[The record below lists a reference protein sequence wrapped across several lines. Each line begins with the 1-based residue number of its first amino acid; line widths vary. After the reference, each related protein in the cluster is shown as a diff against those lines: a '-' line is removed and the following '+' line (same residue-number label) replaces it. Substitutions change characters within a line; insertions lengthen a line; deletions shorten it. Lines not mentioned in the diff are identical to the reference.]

1 MKQKVRDVKK
11 MLKNVVY
18 QKLRY
23 KSYSDACVVGCS
35 LARCPCIMD
44 VPKALK
50 ATEDSNSLTLGASLA
65 ATMAVTLVLVVAII
79 AALWALARKARV
91 PHEAPGPYRW
101 PVLGN
106 LPHLRARVPYQA
118 LTALAKQFG
127 PVYSLQL
134 GSVPAVVVTGLDN
147 IKQVLYH
154 KLNHFDSR
162 PNFNRYHQIFDGDK
176 ENCKSNFY
184 FIYI

>member
-1 MKQKVRDVKK
+1 MRGGVFSCA
-11 MLKNVVY
+11 MAMHY
-18 QKLRY
+18 
-23 KSYSDACVVGCS
+23 GC
-35 LARCPCIMD
+35 LEE
-44 VPKALK
+44 LK
-50 ATEDSNSLTLGASLA
+50 AKADSKCLTLGACLA
-65 ATMAVTLVLVVAII
+65 AMAVTLVLVVAIFVAI
-79 AALWALARKARV
+79 WALARKARG

-118 LTALAKQFG
+118 LTALGKQFG

-134 GSVPAVVVTGLDN
+134 GSVPAVVVSGLDN

-154 KLNHFDSR
+154 KFNHFDSR

-176 ENCKSNFY
+176 ENCKSNF
-184 FIYI
+184 FILTLALEFSMTHKFYPFFL